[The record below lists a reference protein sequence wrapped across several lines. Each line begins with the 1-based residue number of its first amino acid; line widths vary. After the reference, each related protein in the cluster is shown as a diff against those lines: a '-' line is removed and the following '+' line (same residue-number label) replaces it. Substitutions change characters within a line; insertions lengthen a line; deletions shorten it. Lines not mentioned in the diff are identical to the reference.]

1 MPLLQW
7 WSETAK
13 AKGLSQEEFDKGV
26 EAFVNNE
33 ISSLPNQDNE
43 RELLGENATQRIEA
57 ADLWSKKIYLLMHIL
72 VYLNLL
78 VQLKA

>member
-33 ISSLPNQDNE
+33 ICKLCLITDNE
-43 RELLGENATQRIEA
+43 RELLGENATCKE
-57 ADLWSKKIYLLMHIL
+57 
-72 VYLNLL
+72 
-78 VQLKA
+78 